1 MAKIL
6 STILRGAGVALFV
19 LVMVAW
25 PVAFLAPAPARAQ
38 SPQAPGT
45 PEQSEA
51 PTELKMISHE
61 CRNGRV
67 VSLRVAVP
75 VPGVLQIDLDHSVL
89 CKGRGEA

>member
-6 STILRGAGVALFV
+6 SNILRGAGVALFV
-19 LVMVAW
+19 LLMVAW
-25 PVAFLAPAPARAQ
+25 PVAFMASARAQ

-51 PTELKMISHE
+51 PTELRMISHE

-75 VPGVLQIDLDHSVL
+75 VPGVLQIDLDHAVL

>member
-1 MAKIL
+1 MAKPLMIL
-6 STILRGAGVALFV
+6 GKALLALF
-19 LVMVAW
+19 LLLLVAW
-25 PVAFLAPAPARAQ
+25 PLALATLSTDALAQ

-45 PEQSEA
+45 PE
-51 PTELKMISHE
+51 ELQMISHE

>member
-1 MAKIL
+1 MAKPLMIL
-6 STILRGAGVALFV
+6 GKALLALF
-19 LVMVAW
+19 LLLLVAW
-25 PVAFLAPAPARAQ
+25 PLALATLSTDALAQ
-38 SPQAPGT
+38 SPQAPQAPGT
-45 PEQSEA
+45 PE
-51 PTELKMISHE
+51 ELQMISHE

>member
-19 LVMVAW
+19 LAMVAW
-25 PVAFLAPAPARAQ
+25 PIAFMAPARAQ

>member
-19 LVMVAW
+19 LAMVAW
-25 PVAFLAPAPARAQ
+25 PIAFMAPARAQ

-45 PEQSEA
+45 PE
-51 PTELKMISHE
+51 ELQMISHE